1 MQRRLEQWGPAIPPV
16 FPQTVG
22 TGDPAGPASP
32 AWWRKENWSREFAG
46 TGACCL
52 AMAGKQV
59 CLSHLKLAR
68 LSHQLTVEA
77 RDRPAITS
85 LRLLAVLNVLGQAC
99 FFVPNDDKQECL
111 SYKQARVLILQA
123 SKSAYP
129 TTMPWSVSTSKRAA
143 YPTAGEP
150 GFSKKTKDLTSQEAR
165 VLILQASKS
174 AYPTSKQECLSY
186 KQARVL
192 ILQASKSAYPTSK
205 QECLSYKQAR
215 VLILQASKSAC
226 PTGARPGLTCKC
238 GRRR

>member
-111 SYKQARVLILQA
+111 SYRQARVLILQA

-129 TTMPWSVSTSKRAA
+129 T
-143 YPTAGEP
+143 
-150 GFSKKTKDLTSQEAR
+150 QAR

-215 VLILQASKSAC
+215 VLILLSKLAQTT
-226 PTGARPGLTCKC
+226 PFWTG
-238 GRRR
+238 